1 VQYWDECQGIY
12 IYPNGDKYVGEFS
25 DGTRTGQGTLFR
37 PNGEKYVG
45 EFSDGTRTGQG
56 TLFRPNGEK
65 YVGEFEGGERVGQG
79 TYTFA
84 TGEKYTGE
92 FSGGT
97 RTGQGTYT
105 FANGE
110 KYAGEWRGGKRHGQ
124 GTYTYPNGDQ
134 YVGEFRGD
142 KMNGQGSYTLGS
154 AKQSQYGF
162 HAIMGEF
169 KDDGVVFPATFI
181 FPDGSRQ
188 VGRLEDDEFVS
199 DLSKEEQSGAEEQR
213 RTDNDELLQVSSGS
227 GFAVSRDGYVVT
239 NNHVI
244 KGCQNVAIHN
254 NGVTVPVTIAAYDTQ
269 NDLALLKGE
278 FSPDHV
284 FPIRRDNPGL
294 LEDVYV
300 AGFPFG
306 EGFNSAIKVT
316 RGIVSAQSGIGNNY
330 SQIQIDAAL
339 QPGNSGGPILD
350 ESGNV
355 IAVTLAKL
363 DMEFAIDN
371 FGAIPENT
379 NFGIKSNVVRS
390 ILESE
395 GVSMIQETDSVVN
408 KRQLGDQITKGTYYI
423 SCWMT
428 TAQIQGT
435 KNK

>member
-1 VQYWDECQGIY
+1 
-12 IYPNGDKYVGEFS
+12 
-25 DGTRTGQGTLFR
+25 
-37 PNGEKYVG
+37 
-45 EFSDGTRTGQG
+45 
-56 TLFRPNGEK
+56 
-65 YVGEFEGGERVGQG
+65 
-79 TYTFA
+79 
-84 TGEKYTGE
+84 
-92 FSGGT
+92 
-97 RTGQGTYT
+97 
-105 FANGE
+105 
-110 KYAGEWRGGKRHGQ
+110 
-124 GTYTYPNGDQ
+124 
-134 YVGEFRGD
+134 
-142 KMNGQGSYTLGS
+142 M
-154 AKQSQYGF
+154 
-162 HAIMGEF
+162 
-169 KDDGVVFPATFI
+169 
-181 FPDGSRQ
+181 
-188 VGRLEDDEFVS
+188 
-199 DLSKEEQSGAEEQR
+199 
-213 RTDNDELLQVSSGS
+213 
-227 GFAVSRDGYVVT
+227 
-239 NNHVI
+239 
-244 KGCQNVAIHN
+244 
-254 NGVTVPVTIAAYDTQ
+254 
-269 NDLALLKGE
+269 
-278 FSPDHV
+278 